1 MTFRDVTVKALTKAG
16 KQESLAIQL
25 DLSPS
30 SLSKKLSGET
40 GWSETEINKLIEI
53 AECEVIEK
61 GRIKV
66 LMQTLKVVLNEV
78 EGDLS

>member
-1 MTFRDVTVKALTKAG
+1 MTFRDAVGKALIKAG
-16 KQESLAIQL
+16 KQESLAIEL

-30 SLSKKLSGET
+30 SLSKKLTGET

-61 GRIKV
+61 GKV
-66 LMQTLKVVLNEV
+66 KALMQTLKVILNEV
-78 EGDLS
+78 ND